1 MNIHIGNEIAQ
12 MQKKRGIQNEDFA
25 KRINTSVRNL
35 TNIKIKDD
43 LSVKQLFKISEVLDF
58 NFFSLFEPIVVA
70 PTVVKESKPQ
80 YHKDKR
86 KHTIKLEVQYPA
98 ELAGELGKFMMHV
111 DGIAQKVGFEL
122 L

>member
-70 PTVVKESKPQ
+70 PTELRESKPQ

>member
-12 MQKKRGIQNEDFA
+12 MQKLRGMQNDEFA
-25 KRINTSVRNL
+25 RRINTSVRNL
-35 TNIKIKDD
+35 NNIKIKDD
-43 LSVKQLFKISEVLDF
+43 LSVNQLFKISEVLDF
-58 NFFSLFEPIVVA
+58 NFFSLFEPLVVA
-70 PTVVKESKPQ
+70 PTVVKESKTE
-80 YHKDKR
+80 YHKSKR

-111 DGIAQKVGFEL
+111 DGIAEKIGFEL